1 MKKSVIVILAI
12 VLGVILL
19 SILGVFTF
27 CSLLSGASCFS
38 SPTQYRMEPPGY
50 RVYQND
56 SNAEP
61 FPNCPD
67 TLEPVCGVD
76 NTTFRNACEA
86 RWIPIAYEGWCKGA
100 EPKGE

>member
-1 MKKSVIVILAI
+1 MGTYGFIHYKI
-12 VLGVILL
+12 G
-19 SILGVFTF
+19 
-27 CSLLSGASCFS
+27 FS
-38 SPTQYRMEPPGY
+38 DEEKIRMEPPFY

-76 NTTFRNACEA
+76 NVTYQNRCDA
-86 RWIPIAYEGWCKGA
+86 RWVPIDYEGWCKGA
-100 EPKGE
+100 EPKSE